1 MSVAER
7 PPPTVIMPLPT
18 SISPPAFAAKPPTVV
33 CRKGVTAR
41 VPPASGTTVLAASAD
56 GCASRSV
63 PCWIV
68 VEPVRVLA

>member
-18 SISPPAFAAKPPTVV
+18 SISPPAFTAKPPTVV

-41 VPPASGTTVLAASAD
+41 VPPASGTIVLAVSAD
-56 GCASRSV
+56 G
-63 PCWIV
+63 
-68 VEPVRVLA
+68 